1 MKKRIISL
9 LLMIVMIVSI
19 VPFGT
24 ISASAVSGS
33 EIVAYARQFIGRRY
47 VWGTAGPNTFDCS
60 GLVKFVFA
68 NFGISLPHSTG
79 MLWENPSA
87 YGTVVGTGRTNNA
100 VAGDLILWSGHV
112 AIYTE
117 NGHCVEALNPKY
129 GVTEAVSVNSH
140 TNGMNYKVLRVRGVS
155 YGGNSTP
162 TPPKPAAPS
171 RPSLG
176 SISASNIAKGRTVTF
191 TWNAADRATGYKV
204 AIRGAETK
212 DIDVGNATSYSYVLG
227 KSGTYS
233 FYAMAYNST
242 GNSGWTSDCRSCTSH
257 DPVTVKFMDWDGSV
271 LKTQTVDYGMSATAP
286 SIPSRK
292 GYDFQGWN
300 GLYTGVTK
308 DSVVKALYKIKTY
321 TVNFLDKSGKI
332 LKSEKVNYGSNA
344 TPPTDTNAPTG
355 YEFHGW
361 SSEAYKNVY
370 TEASNRI
377 INISAIYEW
386 ANDDLPIICNI
397 TSAYRQ
403 NDGYYVNFDLTNY
416 DKQLTRGRAIVSL
429 KTAEGKLVDS
439 AESTAFSIPIDSTKR
454 DIEVYL
460 PCDSAATKVE
470 VIVVNSY
477 SSGVPISEKKTATV
491 DKALSISEWSNIKPI
506 ADEKDIDTRIVYSFR
521 NKIKTTGNTNKL

>member
-33 EIVAYARQFIGRRY
+33 EIVAYARQFIGRSY

-162 TPPKPAAPS
+162 TPPPTPAPS
-171 RPSLG
+171 KPSLG
-176 SISASNIAKGRTVTF
+176 SISASNIAKGRIVTF
-191 TWNAADRATGYKV
+191 TWNATDRATGYKV

-212 DIDVGNATSYSYVLG
+212 DIDVGNTTSYSYVLS

-242 GNSGWTSDCRSCTSH
+242 GNSGWTSDYRSCTAH
-257 DPVTVKFMDWDGSV
+257 DPVTVKFVDWDGSV
-271 LKTQTVDYGMSATAP
+271 LKMQTVDYGTSATAP
-286 SIPSRK
+286 STPSRK
-292 GYDFQGWN
+292 GYTFQGW
-300 GLYTGVTK
+300 
-308 DSVVKALYKIKTY
+308 DSSYYNLTANKTVKATYQIEKY
-321 TVNFLDKSGKI
+321 TVNFLDMEGNLISAQKVEYGKDAV
-332 LKSEKVNYGSNA
+332 E
-344 TPPTDTNAPTG
+344 PTDKKVPTG
-355 YEFHGW
+355 
-361 SSEAYKNVY
+361 
-370 TEASNRI
+370 
-377 INISAIYEW
+377 
-386 ANDDLPIICNI
+386 
-397 TSAYRQ
+397 
-403 NDGYYVNFDLTNY
+403 
-416 DKQLTRGRAIVSL
+416 
-429 KTAEGKLVDS
+429 
-439 AESTAFSIPIDSTKR
+439 
-454 DIEVYL
+454 
-460 PCDSAATKVE
+460 
-470 VIVVNSY
+470 
-477 SSGVPISEKKTATV
+477 
-491 DKALSISEWSNIKPI
+491 
-506 ADEKDIDTRIVYSFR
+506 
-521 NKIKTTGNTNKL
+521 